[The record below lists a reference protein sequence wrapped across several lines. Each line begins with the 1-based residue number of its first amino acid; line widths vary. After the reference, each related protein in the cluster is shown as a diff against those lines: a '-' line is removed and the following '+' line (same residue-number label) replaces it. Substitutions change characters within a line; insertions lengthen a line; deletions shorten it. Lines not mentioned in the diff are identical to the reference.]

1 MATLKLR
8 AIGNSV
14 GVVLPKELLAKL
26 DLREGD
32 TVHVVE
38 QPGGGLLLTT
48 VDPEV
53 EEQLRLGRE
62 FMREYRETFRAL
74 AK

>member
-14 GVVLPKELLAKL
+14 GVVLPKELLTRL
-26 DLREGD
+26 NIGEGD
-32 TVHVVE
+32 TLHVIE
-38 QPGGGLLLTT
+38 APDG
-48 VDPEV
+48 
-53 EEQLRLGRE
+53 LRLKRSDPAFERQMEEARRVMRRRRAVLRE
-62 FMREYRETFRAL
+62 L

>member
-14 GVVLPKELLAKL
+14 GVVLPMDLLARLGLK
-26 DLREGD
+26 EGD
-32 TVHVVE
+32 SVE
-38 QPGGGLLLTT
+38 AVETPDGLALKRL
-48 VDPEV
+48 DERA
-53 EEQLRLGRE
+53 EEQVRLGRE
-62 FMREYRETFRAL
+62 LMDRYRETFSAL